1 MQENPKSQE
10 KKVTKGSFFEVP
22 GVVKAEY
29 ERGMKSE
36 RKTDVTSG
44 SGESLK
50 REEPTKSEFKPQEKL
65 ETGYTEKSWEKPEG
79 MEEKVAGSLT
89 IEERKIPDESDFKA
103 PGEIET
109 GYTEK
114 SWTKPE
120 EVEERVIIEPEERK
134 EKEVFKA
141 PGEIETGYTE
151 KSWTK
156 PKEMEKAAES
166 PTFEERK
173 IPDESDF
180 KASGEIE
187 TGYTE
192 KSWTK
197 PKEMEE
203 RVIIEPGERK
213 EEEARE
219 KVKEEA
225 REEKRTTYT
234 MKKRL
239 TKSKKDRMLFGVCG
253 GLGEYF
259 GIDPTFIRLA
269 FAALALQGIGI
280 FLYILLAILMPS
292 GERYEMVPSTKGGD
306 TQR

>member
-22 GVVKAEY
+22 GVVKAESK
-29 ERGMKSE
+29 EGTKPE

-50 REEPTKSEFKPQEKL
+50 REEPTKSEFKPQGKL
-65 ETGYTEKSWEKPEG
+65 ETGYTEKSWGKPEG
-79 MEEKVAGSLT
+79 MEEKVAGSPT
-89 IEERKIPDESDFKA
+89 TEEGIIPKESD
-103 PGEIET
+103 
-109 GYTEK
+109 
-114 SWTKPE
+114 
-120 EVEERVIIEPEERK
+120 
-134 EKEVFKA
+134 FKA

-156 PKEMEKAAES
+156 PKEMEKAAEN
-166 PTFEERK
+166 PTIEERI
-173 IPDESDF
+173 IPEESDF
-180 KASGEIE
+180 KAPGEIE
-187 TGYTE
+187 TGYME

-203 RVIIEPGERK
+203 RVIIEPRERK
-213 EEEARE
+213 EEEAARETGE
-219 KVKEEA
+219 KVREEAREAREEA

-234 MKKRL
+234 MEKRL
-239 TKSKKDRMLFGVCG
+239 TKSKKNRMLFGVCG

-259 GIDPTFIRLA
+259 DIDPTFIRLA
-269 FAALALQGIGI
+269 FAALALHGIGI

-292 GERYEMVPSTKGGD
+292 GENFEMVPSTKGGD
-306 TQR
+306 IQR

>member
-22 GVVKAEY
+22 GVVKAESK
-29 ERGMKSE
+29 EGTKPE

-50 REEPTKSEFKPQEKL
+50 REEPTKSEFKPQGKL
-65 ETGYTEKSWEKPEG
+65 ETGYTEKSWGKPEG
-79 MEEKVAGSLT
+79 MEEKVAGSPT
-89 IEERKIPDESDFKA
+89 TEEGIIPKESD
-103 PGEIET
+103 
-109 GYTEK
+109 
-114 SWTKPE
+114 
-120 EVEERVIIEPEERK
+120 
-134 EKEVFKA
+134 FKA

-156 PKEMEKAAES
+156 PKEMEKAAEN
-166 PTFEERK
+166 PTIEERI
-173 IPDESDF
+173 IPEESDF
-180 KASGEIE
+180 KAPGEIE

-203 RVIIEPGERK
+203 RIIIEPGERK

-219 KVKEEA
+219 KVREEA
-225 REEKRTTYT
+225 KEIREETREEAREAREETREEKRTTYT

-239 TKSKKDRMLFGVCG
+239 AKSKKDRMLFGVCG

-259 GIDPTFIRLA
+259 EIDPTFIRLA
-269 FAALALQGIGI
+269 FAALALQGGIGV

-292 GERYEMVPSTKGGD
+292 GERFEMVPSTKGSD
-306 TQR
+306 IQR